1 MSIYIKLGV
10 HFKRDFQLNRHI
22 IIILLMYIENDT
34 KNIMEL
40 TMTDKMANGILFII
54 AGIGSIVAYIALG
67 ETGLLDKGHTEKFA
81 AYALLT
87 FPLAFMMTRN
97 VVRNTYIDAGLIII
111 VVGLSIGLV
120 SDAINSAELGAESKS
135 IGEAIAWT
143 GWSIMYLGVFITA
156 IGYLRTKLFPNWL
169 SGLLALSSFA
179 MFAFLAVLNGEQL
192 EKHGGNI
199 VPPLWM
205 INSLVLVILG
215 IFTMRR
221 SE

>member
-1 MSIYIKLGV
+1 
-10 HFKRDFQLNRHI
+10 
-22 IIILLMYIENDT
+22 MYIANDT

-169 SGLLALSSFA
+169 SGLLALTSFA